1 MTKVYFTR
9 TVKYLG
15 VVYTSQ
21 TAVEVDDGDV
31 AGLKA
36 DGLISKDVEVKT
48 VQDEPVKDEPVIDEP
63 VIDEPVIDELLVEVA
78 LPEEAP
84 KVDITEVIEQCKRG
98 RNKKNEV
105 V

>member
-31 AGLKA
+31 AGLKT

-48 VQDEPVKDEPVIDEP
+48 VQDEPVKDEPVAGV
-63 VIDEPVIDELLVEVA
+63 VI
-78 LPEEAP
+78 PEEAP

>member
-48 VQDEPVKDEPVIDEP
+48 VQDEPVKDEPVAD
-63 VIDEPVIDELLVEVA
+63 VV

>member
-48 VQDEPVKDEPVIDEP
+48 VQDEPVKDEPVAGV
-63 VIDEPVIDELLVEVA
+63 VI
-78 LPEEAP
+78 PEEAP

>member
-48 VQDEPVKDEPVIDEP
+48 VQDEPVKDE
-63 VIDEPVIDELLVEVA
+63 LLVEVA

>member
-21 TAVEVDDGDV
+21 TAVEVIDSDV
-31 AGLKA
+31 DSLKA
-36 DGLISKDVEVKT
+36 DGLIKVEAVPNS
-48 VQDEPVKDEPVIDEP
+48 VQDEVKVIPVTK
-63 VIDEPVIDELLVEVA
+63 
-78 LPEEAP
+78 
-84 KVDITEVIEQCKRG
+84 G
-98 RNKKNEV
+98 RKKKNEV

>member
-48 VQDEPVKDEPVIDEP
+48 V
-63 VIDEPVIDELLVEVA
+63 
-78 LPEEAP
+78 
-84 KVDITEVIEQCKRG
+84 
-98 RNKKNEV
+98 
-105 V
+105 

>member
-48 VQDEPVKDEPVIDEP
+48 VQDEPVKDEPVAGV
-63 VIDEPVIDELLVEVA
+63 VI
-78 LPEEAP
+78 PEETP

-98 RNKKNEV
+98 RKEKNEV